1 MNKATGKKTLVLG
14 LDPGTRITGYGLIE
28 AEGDRQAVYRAHGL
42 IRPPQGRA
50 VSFQRRLRFIY
61 EELEKI
67 YLAYKPQET
76 AVEKVF
82 LGKNPES
89 AFKLGHAAALCLL
102 QSERHNSAFFEYAS
116 RLVKKTVTFSGR
128 AAKEMTRRFTA
139 NALRIPCDLHEIPLD
154 AADALAVA
162 LCHIRHKKS
171 AAGFA
176 RLEAQRTAKLK
187 LQTGASL

>member
-1 MNKATGKKTLVLG
+1 MNKTTGKKTLVLG

-28 AEGDRQAVYRAHGL
+28 TEGDRQAVYRAHGL
-42 IRPPQGRA
+42 IRPPLGRD
-50 VSFQRRLRFIY
+50 VSFQKRLHFIH

-67 YLAYKPQET
+67 YLAYKPHET
-76 AVEKVF
+76 AVEKIF

-102 QSERHNSAFFEYAS
+102 QSAKHNSAFFEYAS

-139 NALRIPCDLHEIPLD
+139 NELRLPQNFKEIPLD

-162 LCHIRHKKS
+162 LCHIRHKK
-171 AAGFA
+171 
-176 RLEAQRTAKLK
+176 
-187 LQTGASL
+187 GASSVRRDAVRRGAARRR